1 MSQPRQQSPRPKIQE
16 VPVAPKVR
24 IHPIIR
30 SIGMTSG
37 IFLTVVYVATVLGK
51 MAGIPGASDEVIL
64 VLTTLGVVAG
74 IANFVTW
81 QIVDNT

>member
-1 MSQPRQQSPRPKIQE
+1 
-16 VPVAPKVR
+16 
-24 IHPIIR
+24 
-30 SIGMTSG
+30 MTSG